1 MIIQKLACADGIF
14 FKRNHALGQNPWLR
28 ASAPLDTVAGALSF
42 SSETDM
48 AQLFTR
54 ILGSN
59 TV

>member
-1 MIIQKLACADGIF
+1 
-14 FKRNHALGQNPWLR
+14 
-28 ASAPLDTVAGALSF
+28 VAGALSF